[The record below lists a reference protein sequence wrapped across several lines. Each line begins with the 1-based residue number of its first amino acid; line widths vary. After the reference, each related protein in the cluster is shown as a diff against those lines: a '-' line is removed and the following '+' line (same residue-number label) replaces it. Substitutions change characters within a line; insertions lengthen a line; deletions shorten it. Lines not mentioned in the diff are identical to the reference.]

1 MIPASE
7 PEGTEWNLVVE
18 QVVHAKGY
26 MTALS
31 TKVFGRQ
38 PHWSEI
44 SNADYKAHEKWIPIG
59 PQGLD
64 EVETDAN
71 SPLLRGEL
79 DHQTL

>member
-44 SNADYKAHEKWIPIG
+44 SNADYKAHEK
-59 PQGLD
+59 
-64 EVETDAN
+64 
-71 SPLLRGEL
+71 
-79 DHQTL
+79 